1 MKNRYHL
8 FSCSAEKFERFF
20 VRGIPVFCFIL
31 SLYFPS
37 VLSAQKVIETPVQA
51 QFKKDAADSFE
62 TGNLVAAYPL
72 YSQLLSNY
80 PHDPMYN
87 YRFGACMLYANGD
100 KRKAEKYIQYGMKQ
114 GAVENL
120 AYYYLGR
127 AQHLNYE
134 FDKAMRSYEKFE
146 QIASSSEIKKYPVK
160 HLIEMCQNG
169 KQLLVNP
176 DELDVL

>member
-8 FSCSAEKFERFF
+8 FSCPAEKFARFSI
-20 VRGIPVFCFIL
+20 RRISVFCFIL
-31 SLYFPS
+31 SLWFPAITR
-37 VLSAQKVIETPVQA
+37 AQNVIETPVQA
-51 QFKKDAADSFE
+51 QFKKEAAGYFE
-62 TGNLVAAYPL
+62 QDDLVAAYPF

-80 PHDPMYN
+80 PHDPTYN

-100 KRKAEKYIQYGMKQ
+100 KRRAERYILYGMKQ

-134 FDKAMRSYEKFE
+134 FDKAIRTYEKFE
-146 QIASSSEIKKYPVK
+146 QIASPGELKKYPVT

-169 KQLLVNP
+169 KQLLVNS
-176 DELDVL
+176 DELDV